1 MIRKFSVSNL
11 LEEQA
16 KITVST
22 SSQRHSESPS
32 NTASSGLEQ
41 TTHNR
46 SDPEARDSP
55 EGGELNFEPLPRP
68 RPCSKPWFADRTYRR
83 HSAGEVI
90 VKKSA
95 RRRYDRAYSLTESLF
110 RDSLERNRVSSLP
123 RRLSKPLLQI
133 IDPHTYENIYSMPSM
148 DSLDGK

>member
-11 LEEQA
+11 LEEQT
-16 KITVST
+16 KTTVST

-41 TTHNR
+41 TNHNR

-148 DSLDGK
+148 DSLHGK